1 LKKKRRDQH
10 GDERRKAQVEVN
22 LLAESEGSGRV
33 ITKARRGCA
42 LPFFGTGVFLILI
55 EAVRTGLG

>member
-42 LPFFGTGVFLILI
+42 LPFFGTALLLTFAGILHLS
-55 EAVRTGLG
+55 LG

>member
-1 LKKKRRDQH
+1 MKKKRGDRH

-22 LLAESEGSGRV
+22 LLAESEGGGRV

-42 LPFFGTGVFLILI
+42 LPFFGTGVLLIVI
-55 EAVRTGLG
+55 EAVHAGLG